1 MKQNAAG
8 NTATTGIALNKVA
21 KIVDVN
27 VRVAEGKQQR
37 LSTPD
42 TKGRERWGHAKGS
55 GERKGRIH
63 SGRRRGRGVGGGL
76 RDGRRELQGG
86 WIHIGRRHP
95 GIKGVRVG
103 RRVL

>member
-8 NTATTGIALNKVA
+8 NMATTGIALNKVA
-21 KIVDVN
+21 KIVNVN

-42 TKGRERWGHAKGS
+42 TKGRERWGHAKGIW
-55 GERKGRIH
+55 ERKGCIH
-63 SGRRRGRGVGGGL
+63 IGRRRGSGVGGGL
-76 RDGRRELQGG
+76 RHGRRELQGG

-95 GIKGVRVG
+95 SIKG
-103 RRVL
+103 L